1 MSDTLRDY
9 LNQIGKIPL
18 LTAAEEIELGHAIQK
33 MIAIQTDQ
41 PSKEEQRIL
50 RIGRRAKERMIKG
63 NLRLVV
69 GVAKKYKHL
78 TNRLT
83 MHDLVQEGNIGLI
96 RAVELFDPARG
107 YKFSTYAY
115 WWIRQGIMRSI
126 QVQDRMIKLPTGA
139 GDALR
144 KVRIFT
150 IEYQAQHG
158 KAPSIAECA
167 EVAGVTERAMKDYLA
182 ASIDAGSLDSKIK
195 LNGHDDAS
203 SWIEMI
209 ACEGPSVDDE
219 LEQDTKIEAIN
230 QALEYMTPDHRKAL
244 TMRYGLD
251 TGGETTIVQVAKHL
265 NIHREA
271 ARKMI
276 KVSENE
282 MRLILKKGPP
292 KKHSLQSNSSSLIW
306 GWG

>member
-33 MIAIQTDQ
+33 MIAVQTDQ

-144 KVRIFT
+144 KVRSFT
-150 IEYQAQHG
+150 LEYQAQHG
-158 KAPSIAECA
+158 RTPSIAECA
-167 EVAGVTERAMKDYLA
+167 EIAGVTERAMKDYLA
-182 ASIDAGSLDSKIK
+182 ASIDAGSLDAKIK
-195 LNGHDDAS
+195 TNGHDDAS

-209 ACEGPSVDDE
+209 SCDGPSVDDE
-219 LEQDTKIEAIN
+219 L
-230 QALEYMTPDHRKAL
+230 
-244 TMRYGLD
+244 
-251 TGGETTIVQVAKHL
+251 
-265 NIHREA
+265 
-271 ARKMI
+271 
-276 KVSENE
+276 
-282 MRLILKKGPP
+282 
-292 KKHSLQSNSSSLIW
+292 
-306 GWG
+306 

>member
-33 MIAIQTDQ
+33 MIAIETNE
-41 PSKEEQRIL
+41 PSKEELRIL
-50 RIGRRAKERMIKG
+50 RIGKRAKERMIKG

-126 QVQDRMIKLPTGA
+126 QVQDRIIKLPTGA
-139 GDALR
+139 SDILR
-144 KVRIFT
+144 KVRT
-150 IEYQAQHG
+150 YTLEYQAEYG
-158 KAPSIAECA
+158 KTPTIADCA
-167 EVAGVTERAMKDYLA
+167 DFAGVTERAMKDYLA
-182 ASIDAGSLDSKIK
+182 ASIDAGSLD
-195 LNGHDDAS
+195 AS
-203 SWIEMI
+203 VNNSGESSTYIELI
-209 ACEGPSVDDE
+209 ACEGPTLDDD
-219 LEQDTKIEAIN
+219 LEQDTKIEAVT
-230 QALEYMTPDHRKAL
+230 QALEHMSEDHRKAL
-244 TMRYGLD
+244 SMRYGLD
-251 TGGETTIVQVAKHL
+251 SGSEQTIVHVAKTF
-265 NIHREA
+265 NIGREA

-276 KVSENE
+276 KASENE

>member
-33 MIAIQTDQ
+33 MIAVQTDK

-50 RIGRRAKERMIKG
+50 RIGKRAKERMIKG

-69 GVAKKYKHL
+69 GVAKKYKHM

-126 QVQDRMIKLPTGA
+126 QTHDRMIKLPTGA
-139 GDALR
+139 IDALR

-150 IEYQAQHG
+150 TEYQLKHG
-158 KAPSIAECA
+158 VVPSIAECA
-167 EVAGVTERAMKDYLA
+167 EIANITERAMKDYLA
-182 ASIDAGSLDSKIK
+182 ASVDAGSLDAKVNNS
-195 LNGHDDAS
+195 GEAS
-203 SWIEMI
+203 AYIEMI
-209 ACEGPSVDDE
+209 ACEGPSIDDD
-219 LEQDTKIEAIN
+219 LEHDTRLEAVT
-230 QALEYMTPDHRKAL
+230 QALEYMSPDHRTAL
-244 TMRYGLD
+244 SLKYGL
-251 TGGETTIVQVAKHL
+251 ETEPEMPVRQIAEKLSIGRHTAT
-265 NIHREA
+265 
-271 ARKMI
+271 KMI
-276 KVSENE
+276 RASENE

>member
-33 MIAIQTDQ
+33 MLAVQTDQ
-41 PSKEEQRIL
+41 PSKEDQRIL

-126 QVQDRMIKLPTGA
+126 QVHDRIIKLPTGA
-139 GDALR
+139 SDVLR
-144 KVRIFT
+144 KVRNFT
-150 IEYQAQHG
+150 LQYQEKYG
-158 KAPSIAECA
+158 KAPTIAECA
-167 EVAGVTERAMKDYLA
+167 EEAGVTERAMKDYLA
-182 ASIDAGSLDSKIK
+182 ASIDATSLDAKVNNS
-195 LNGHDDAS
+195 GEAS
-203 SWIEMI
+203 TYIDLV
-209 ACEGPSVDDE
+209 ACEGPSLEDD

-230 QALEYMTPDHRKAL
+230 QALQHMSPDHKKAL
-244 TMRYGLD
+244 SIRYGLD
-251 TGGETTIVQVAKHL
+251 TGGENSIVQVAKEL

-282 MRLILKKGPP
+282 MRFILKKGPP
-292 KKHSLQSNSSSLIW
+292 KKHSLQSSSSSLIW

>member
-33 MIAIQTDQ
+33 MIAVQTDQ

-144 KVRIFT
+144 KVRSFT
-150 IEYQAQHG
+150 LEYQAQHG
-158 KAPSIAECA
+158 RTPTIAECA

-182 ASIDAGSLDSKIK
+182 ASIDAGSLDAKIK
-195 LNGHDDAS
+195 TNGHDDAS

-219 LEQDTKIEAIN
+219 LEQDTKIEAVT
-230 QALEYMTPDHRKAL
+230 QALEHMSSDHRQIL
-244 TMRYGLD
+244 SMRYGLD
-251 TGGETTIVQVAKHL
+251 TGGEMPIIQIAKTLKIGRDTTS
-265 NIHREA
+265 
-271 ARKMI
+271 KMI
-276 KVSENE
+276 RASENE

>member
-33 MIAIQTDQ
+33 MIAVQTDQ

-144 KVRIFT
+144 KVRSFT
-150 IEYQAQHG
+150 LEYQAQHG
-158 KAPSIAECA
+158 RTPTIAECA
-167 EVAGVTERAMKDYLA
+167 DVAGVTERAMKDYLA
-182 ASIDAGSLDSKIK
+182 ASIDAGSLDAKIK
-195 LNGHDDAS
+195 TNGHDDAS

-209 ACEGPSVDDE
+209 SCDGPSVDDE
-219 LEQDTKIEAIN
+219 LEQDTKIEAVT
-230 QALEYMTPDHRKAL
+230 QALEHMSSDHRQIL
-244 TMRYGLD
+244 SMRYGLD
-251 TGGETTIVQVAKHL
+251 TGGEMPIVQIAKTL
-265 NIHREA
+265 KIGRDTTS
-271 ARKMI
+271 KMI
-276 KVSENE
+276 RASENE